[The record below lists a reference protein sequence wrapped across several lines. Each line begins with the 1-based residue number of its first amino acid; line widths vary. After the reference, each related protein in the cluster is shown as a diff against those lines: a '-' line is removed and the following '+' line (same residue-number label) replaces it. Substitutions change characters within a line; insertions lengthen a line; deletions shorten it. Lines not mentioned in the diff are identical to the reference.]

1 MLHSFFLNALPLH
14 TKEYSFT
21 SVIQCIHV
29 GSTTLT
35 SLLSTATGKVLRVIP
50 EGQLQYCSGG
60 RWGGDGGVVA
70 CCNRIP
76 SQRIVEVCTES
87 SLQCLS
93 SHPSFPIYTQSEFV
107 TEFAPIAFTL
117 LKE

>member
-1 MLHSFFLNALPLH
+1 MAIRVLHSFFLNALPLH

-21 SVIQCIHV
+21 SVTQCIHV

-35 SLLSTATGKVLRVIP
+35 SLLSTATGKVLRVVP

-76 SQRIVEVCTES
+76 SQRIVEV
-87 SLQCLS
+87 L
-93 SHPSFPIYTQSEFV
+93 HPIKFAVSEFTPV
-107 TEFAPIAFTL
+107 FSNLHPV
-117 LKE
+117 